1 MSDTLGYISHVD
13 LARNELFLLGQARI
27 STDQNQYRPGKE
39 KCRTGGGSYLMYQTA
54 FANEF
59 ASSSAESKP
68 SGRVAFVRWPFWA
81 IVLALVILPGCHS
94 LNPLCGSS
102 RPAPVIGSLSA
113 STITF
118 AQVQQ
123 GFVLTV
129 SGKNFVS
136 SSVVIING
144 TTLSTTVQTGQQ
156 LQVTISMDLISGPGT
171 ASVTISTPS
180 GNSGYLG
187 CSSGGTS
194 SSLSLTIT

>member
-1 MSDTLGYISHVD
+1 MYQAALAKD
-13 LARNELFLLGQARI
+13 LASR
-27 STDQNQYRPGKE
+27 
-39 KCRTGGGSYLMYQTA
+39 
-54 FANEF
+54 
-59 ASSSAESKP
+59 SAESQP
-68 SGRVAFVRWPFWA
+68 SNHPRPAPWPLSA
-81 IVLALVILPGCHS
+81 IVLAFLFLSGCNA

-113 STITF
+113 NTVTF

-129 SGKNFVS
+129 SGKEFVS

-144 TTLSTTVQTGQQ
+144 TTLSTIVQSSQR
-156 LQVTISMDLISGPGT
+156 LQVTIPTDLIAGPET
-171 ASVTISTPS
+171 ANVTVNTPS

-194 SSLSLTIT
+194 NALTLVVT